1 MKKGSFIR
9 GKVGS
14 TLVLVGFLCGQ
25 ALADGLPIRVD
36 TPRPAAVYIRG
47 VDSGEAFR
55 KLSDST
61 PATYQAAAGER
72 IDIRATS
79 QEGFFI
85 RWEGNRQNV
94 AGPAN
99 ITIRLEKAV
108 AWERVALVAGGGALL
123 LIGLFVGYR
132 RRTKMEVEVARSQI
146 MSLTERAASAE
157 KVGSVARTLGS
168 YKVLGKL
175 GAGAMG
181 VVYKVENSGGDI
193 FAAKVP
199 NEMDDRVRREAEVS
213 ASLLSPNIVK
223 FYGLE
228 EGETSFLLMEFL
240 DGETVHEWLATA
252 SAVSF
257 EELDNL
263 VTQLL
268 DGLEVAHNQGVYH
281 RDLKPENLFLCR
293 EGGKQILKIMDFGLA
308 ASVNAARLTRT
319 GQAMGTPIYAS
330 PEQLQGDP
338 VDCTT
343 DLYSVGVFIF
353 ELATGKLPWKK
364 TDPVAL
370 TLQKFKPLPDEPV
383 VFRPDLP
390 MEWNRLVV
398 DLLQGDSSKR
408 PQSVAE
414 VRARWQ
420 SGRQGV

>member
-1 MKKGSFIR
+1 M
-9 GKVGS
+9 GS
-14 TLVLVGFLCGQ
+14 TLILVGLLCGQ

-36 TPRPAAVYIRG
+36 TPRPAGVYIRG
-47 VDSGEAFR
+47 VDSGEGFR
-55 KLSDST
+55 KLSGST

-72 IDIRATS
+72 IDIRAVS
-79 QEGFFI
+79 ADGFFT

-99 ITIRLEKAV
+99 ITIRLEKGV
-108 AWERVALVAGGGALL
+108 AWERVALVAGGGAILL
-123 LIGLFVGYR
+123 VGLFVGYR
-132 RRTKMEVEVARSQI
+132 RRTRMEVEVARSQI

-181 VVYKVENSGGDI
+181 VVYKVENSGGDV

-213 ASLLSPNIVK
+213 ASLVSPNIVK
-223 FYGLE
+223 FHGLE
-228 EGETSFLLMEFL
+228 EGETNFLLMEFM
-240 DGETVHEWLATA
+240 DGETVHEWLGTTG
-252 SAVSF
+252 AVSF
-257 EELDNL
+257 EKLDSL

-281 RDLKPENLFLCR
+281 RDLKPENLFLCK
-293 EGGKQILKIMDFGLA
+293 EAGEQVLKIMDFGLA

-383 VFRPDLP
+383 AFRGDLP
-390 MEWNRLVV
+390 PEWNQLVV
-398 DLLQGDSSKR
+398 DLLQGDATRR

-414 VRARWQ
+414 VRARWEK
-420 SGRQGV
+420 GRQGV